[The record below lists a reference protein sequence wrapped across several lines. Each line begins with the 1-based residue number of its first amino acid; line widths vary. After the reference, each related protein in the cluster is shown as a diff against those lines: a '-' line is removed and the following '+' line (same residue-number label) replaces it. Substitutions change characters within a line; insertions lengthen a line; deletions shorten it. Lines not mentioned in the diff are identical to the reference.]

1 MNISKSP
8 FHRFYIQNNIKNIME
23 FLNHEIN
30 TKPWGMFELFVKNKS
45 CSIKILYLNRNQC
58 TSLQYHNYRNEFW
71 KILKG
76 KVEVVYGKQKLIL
89 KEGDIFFIQKRRKH
103 RIIAKMNSEIL
114 EISFGYYD
122 EDDVKR
128 LEDKY
133 GRV

>member
-1 MNISKSP
+1 
-8 FHRFYIQNNIKNIME
+8 ME
-23 FLNHEIN
+23 FLTHEYH
-30 TKPWGMFELFVKNKS
+30 TKPWGRYELFVKNKP
-45 CSIKILYLNRNQC
+45 CSIKILHLKRNHC